1 MTMWGVLG
9 SGAIGSVFGGRLAA
23 AGEEVLLIDVNRDH
37 MDAVAANGLTLEA
50 PSGETVVSHP
60 RATADPS
67 TVPPLDVVIVLTKG
81 YSVDEAARSI
91 AGSVHD
97 GTWVITVQNGL
108 GNDRRLAEVFGADRV
123 VPGTTTVGGEYL
135 APGRVRMT
143 PPAAARTAVTHLG
156 TPRTTES
163 VPEDLVAAADRMTA
177 AGLPVE
183 LIADADTVIWTKLAM
198 AASVAPLC
206 TALRCTVADV
216 WDSEDGRRLLREVFD
231 EILAVAHAEGVALDP
246 EQTWSHLAEV
256 FSAVGP
262 HHPSMT
268 VDILNGRRTEIDTF
282 SIEIAARGQA
292 LGVPTPLNR
301 ALGTMVKLLERSPG
315 IVKP

>member
-1 MTMWGVLG
+1 MTTWGILG

-23 AGEEVLLIDVNRDH
+23 AGEEVVLIDVNRDH
-37 MDAVAANGLTLEA
+37 MDAVTAHGLKLEA
-50 PSGETVVSHP
+50 PSGDTVVAHP
-60 RATADPS
+60 RATADPE

-81 YSVDEAARSI
+81 YAVDEAARSI
-91 AGSVHD
+91 VGSVRE

-108 GNDRRLAEVFGADRV
+108 GNDRRLAAVFGPDRV

-156 TPRTTES
+156 SPRTADS
-163 VPEDLVAAADRMTA
+163 IPEDLAAVADRMTA

-183 LIADADTVIWTKLAM
+183 VIADADTMIWTKLAM
-198 AASVAPLC
+198 AASVAPVC

-216 WDSEDGRRLLREVFD
+216 WDGERGRELVRDVFD
-231 EILAVAHAEGVALDP
+231 EIVSVAHAEGVDLDP
-246 EQTWSHLAEV
+246 EPTWSHLAGV

-262 HHPSMT
+262 HYPSMT
-268 VDILNGRRTEIDTF
+268 IDILHGRRTEIDTF
-282 SIEIAARGQA
+282 SIEIAQRGRA
-292 LGVPTPLNR
+292 LGVATPLNE
-301 ALGTMVKLLERSPG
+301 ALGTMVKLLEGSPE
-315 IVKP
+315 IATR